1 LASTCSRI
9 SEIRLASVGEVDAQK
24 KAKIASVLILGR
36 GTIDFRFREFAFV
49 SGGELGA
56 RRRGYA
62 ASVNRPSTR

>member
-24 KAKIASVLILGR
+24 KAKIAVVLILGR

-49 SGGELGA
+49 SGGELALAGA
-56 RRRGYA
+56 GLA
-62 ASVNRPSTR
+62 VPPV